1 LGNWICFD
9 FVMAESVLI
18 TGSSGGIGAALVEE
32 FARAGWRVFA
42 TARNAKQPE
51 LSELSRQWE
60 NLSVLTLDVA
70 QESTILDA
78 AKRLADGSLD
88 VLVNNAAIF
97 PGEGQ
102 EPFETIDPEWFNQA
116 FDTNVVGVAR
126 VTKAFLPHLRRSAHA
141 RIANISSGAGS
152 ISEKEDF
159 NYYPYSVSKAALNM
173 LTRALAAEFR
183 QEEIIV
189 SAISPGWVKTRMGGS
204 DAPLSPR
211 QSAQS
216 LFKTITGLSM
226 EQSGKFLGR
235 NGEEY
240 AW

>member
-1 LGNWICFD
+1 MG
-9 FVMAESVLI
+9 ESVLI
-18 TGSSGGIGAALVEE
+18 TGSSGGIGSALAEE
-32 FARAGWRVFA
+32 FARAGWKVFA
-42 TARNAKQPE
+42 TARNTKQPE
-51 LSELSRQWE
+51 LSELAREWE
-60 NLSVLTLDVA
+60 NLSIVALDVGR
-70 QESTILDA
+70 ESTILDA
-78 AKRLADGSLD
+78 AQRLANEPLD
-88 VLVNNAAIF
+88 VLINNAAIF

-126 VTKAFLPHLRRSAHA
+126 VTKAFLPHLRKSGHA

-183 QEEIIV
+183 KEEIV
-189 SAISPGWVKTRMGGS
+189 VTAISPGWVKTRMGGAN
-204 DAPLSPR
+204 APLAPR
-211 QSAQS
+211 QSAES

>member
-1 LGNWICFD
+1 
-9 FVMAESVLI
+9 MAESVLI
-18 TGSSGGIGAALVEE
+18 TGSSGGIGEALVEE
-32 FARAGWRVFA
+32 FARAGWKVFA

-78 AKRLADGSLD
+78 AKRLA
-88 VLVNNAAIF
+88 
-97 PGEGQ
+97 GEGQ

-183 QEEIIV
+183 KEEMIV
-189 SAISPGWVKTRMGGS
+189 TAISPGWVKTRMGGS

-235 NGEEY
+235 DGEEY

>member
-1 LGNWICFD
+1 MN
-9 FVMAESVLI
+9 ESVLI
-18 TGSSGGIGAALVEE
+18 TGCSGGIGLALAEE
-32 FARAGWRVFA
+32 FARGGWKVLA
-42 TARNAKQPE
+42 TARNAKQSELPE
-51 LSELSRQWE
+51 LARKWE
-60 NLSVLTLDVA
+60 NLSILTLDVA
-70 QESTILDA
+70 QDSTILDVA
-78 AKRLADGSLD
+78 QRLADESLN
-88 VLVNNAAIF
+88 VLINNAAVF
-97 PGEGQ
+97 PGEGD

-141 RIANISSGAGS
+141 RVANISSGAGS

-159 NYYPYSVSKAALNM
+159 DYYPYSVSKAALNM

-183 QEEIIV
+183 KDEIIV
-189 SAISPGWVKTRMGGS
+189 TAISPGWVKTRMGGAS
-204 DAPLSPR
+204 APLTPR
-211 QSAQS
+211 QSAES

>member
-1 LGNWICFD
+1 MG
-9 FVMAESVLI
+9 ESVLI
-18 TGSSGGIGAALVEE
+18 TGSSGGIGSALAEE
-32 FARAGWRVFA
+32 FARAGWKVFA
-42 TARNAKQPE
+42 TARNTKHPA
-51 LSELSRQWE
+51 LSELDRKWE
-60 NLSVLTLDVA
+60 NLSILALDVSR
-70 QESTILDA
+70 ESTIVDTA
-78 AKRLADGSLD
+78 QRLANEPLD
-88 VLVNNAAIF
+88 VLINNAATF

-102 EPFETIDPEWFNQA
+102 EPFETIDPEWFIQA

-126 VTKAFLPHLRRSAHA
+126 VTKAFLPHLRKSGHA

-159 NYYPYSVSKAALNM
+159 AYYPYSVSKAALNM

-183 QEEIIV
+183 EEEIV
-189 SAISPGWVKTRMGGS
+189 VTAISPGWVKTQMGGP
-204 DAPLSPR
+204 DAPLTPR
-211 QSAQS
+211 ESAES

-226 EQSGKFLGR
+226 KQSGKFLGR